1 MGTTL
6 PKEDKGS
13 VIKGVMK
20 VVAGMVTL
28 QKAKVIYIAYPT
40 TLIQGI
46 SLAITVFSVV
56 FLSQRAKKSGL

>member
-1 MGTTL
+1 M
-6 PKEDKGS
+6 
-13 VIKGVMK
+13 IKGVMK